1 MVVPVIYSRFR
12 CWGVKSEN
20 TKDDE
25 KRNGKKEAISEIQ
38 AGKKGQ
44 KNILEYS
51 RTIFCFSKSTAN
63 GSEKKKRCEL

>member
-1 MVVPVIYSRFR
+1 MVAPVIYSRFR

-38 AGKKGQ
+38 AGKKE
-44 KNILEYS
+44 K
-51 RTIFCFSKSTAN
+51 RTF
-63 GSEKKKRCEL
+63 